1 MRSFHARV
9 GGSLPD
15 LSSGYDTMAERFMSG
30 RTKSRVGVRT
40 IHAWAR
46 QLEWGAAVLD
56 LGCGHGVPI
65 SQTLIERG
73 HTVYGVDASPTMAE
87 AFWTRFPTAQV
98 ACEAVQESTFFERTF
113 DAAVAWGLIFL
124 LPADD
129 QSLLI
134 ARVASVLN
142 PGGRFL
148 FTSPRQ
154 SCMWDDLLTGRR
166 SLSLG
171 ADVYDEILSSVGLSL
186 VGTYRDEGENHYY
199 DALKS

>member
-1 MRSFHARV
+1 M
-9 GGSLPD
+9 
-15 LSSGYDTMAERFMSG
+15 SSGYDAMADRFMAG
-30 RTKSRVGVRT
+30 RTRSRVGVDT
-40 IHAWAR
+40 IHVWAR
-46 QLEWGAAVLD
+46 QLERGAAVLD

-65 SQTLIERG
+65 TQTLIERG
-73 HTVYGVDASPTMAE
+73 HAVYGVDASPTMAE
-87 AFWTRFPTAQV
+87 AFWTRFPQAQIV
-98 ACEAVQESTFFERTF
+98 CEAVQESSFFERTF

-124 LPADD
+124 LPAEE

-199 DALKS
+199 DALKG